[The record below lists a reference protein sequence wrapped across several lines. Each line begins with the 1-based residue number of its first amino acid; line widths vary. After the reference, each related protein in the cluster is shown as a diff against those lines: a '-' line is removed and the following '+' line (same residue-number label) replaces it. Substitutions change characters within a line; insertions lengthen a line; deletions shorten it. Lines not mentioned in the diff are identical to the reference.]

1 MTRKITSEDMALVKM
16 QQVPMVAHSTEGF
29 QLQIKLTGIQ
39 REDGNIIVFTQP
51 TSPMLQKLW
60 ADQLK
65 GKIIVL
71 DYVADYS
78 PVKEE
83 EEDGSE

>member
-1 MTRKITSEDMALVKM
+1 MTRKITSDDMALVKM

-29 QLQIKLTGIQ
+29 QLQIKLTGIE

-65 GKIIVL
+65 GRIIVL
-71 DYVADYS
+71 DYTANYS
-78 PVKEE
+78 PVEE
-83 EEDGSE
+83 EEDEDVS